1 MITLS
6 NFIVSSEASYKTA
19 TSSDVIKKMR
29 ELNKKIKM
37 LKIQCS
43 LGNNNDLVKSII
55 GNLQADKLCIATLA
69 KCKNIGQMMMV
80 LTMFISALGAE
91 QFKGEMVN
99 ATLNAMITKIIDDVR
114 TVIPY
119 ALPVARQNA
128 N

>member
-80 LTMFISALGAE
+80 LTMFISALGTE

-99 ATLNAMITKIIDDVR
+99 ATLNAMITTIIDDVR
-114 TVIPY
+114 AVIPY